1 MNHLAKHFFEY
12 QSYIN
17 LPHHALQMH
26 KTPPSQA
33 GSDPSAA
40 WAPKDLHMAGKNQ
53 AAPAAR
59 AARNYHGDQRTGSH
73 RHGRPSKLEFRSWGE
88 RHGELRAEKIV
99 PHQEHMLHR
108 HMDIDLAAPQRR
120 HTASGGIDHFPSEYF
135 PARHFLLQRHGGG
148 ANTAEQQQQQT
159 KRASVLVILTMAPH
173 LDFVTVTVKSIR
185 STIGMEKIPSVK
197 LCFFDGS
204 SLVEERVTGRKK
216 GDQQSTSSRYT
227 APKTK
232 SNAIDEI
239 GIDDGLNEFEIGES
253 FLLRVPSPL
262 RLPFCHIILT
272 FYAAD
277 SQQIIGF
284 CQLGPTGSI
293 SRGTIQWRQMI
304 KKLGNGHRSPPPPPS
319 DERRHTVP
327 RRRTTVSVPPLTVG
341 TLKALTAAAQQRL
354 RNESKGHHN
363 NATSGK
369 ECAPI
374 RA

>member
-99 PHQEHMLHR
+99 PHQEHMLHG

-120 HTASGGIDHFPSEYF
+120 HTASGGMDHFPSAYF
-135 PARHFLLQRHGGG
+135 PARHLLQRHGGG
-148 ANTAEQQQQQT
+148 ANTAEQLQQT

-185 STIGMEKIPSVK
+185 STMGTDKIPSVQ

-204 SLVEERVTGRKK
+204 SLVEERMTGQKK
-216 GDQQSTSSRYT
+216 GDQQSTSSRCYT

-232 SNAIDEI
+232 ALKSNVTDEI
-239 GIDDGLNEFEIGES
+239 GIDDGLNELEIGES

-277 SQQIIGF
+277 SQQMGF

-293 SRGTIQWRQMI
+293 SKGTIQWRQMI
-304 KKLGNGHRSPPPPPS
+304 KKLGKFHFNI
-319 DERRHTVP
+319 
-327 RRRTTVSVPPLTVG
+327 
-341 TLKALTAAAQQRL
+341 K
-354 RNESKGHHN
+354 NK
-363 NATSGK
+363 
-369 ECAPI
+369 
-374 RA
+374 